1 MNAQSQP
8 DVAIHVGVDLSEA
21 ARLEAVLRRENYR
34 VVHVDLTGVDGRR
47 ELCDRLG
54 EAFQFPYAV
63 SSLDA
68 VVDLVSDLEWLGKAL
83 GYLVAV
89 TGMDYLR
96 TETLMD
102 ATGLLPAIGDRWRS
116 QRCGFVVL
124 LIGSSH
130 RATALAR
137 LADANGELS
146 DAAGLPWIQETKPV
160 KIVDHDSG
168 AGGHRVEPR
177 QGG

>member
-1 MNAQSQP
+1 MNAHSQP

-21 ARLEAVLRRENYR
+21 ARLEAVLRREKYR
-34 VVHVDLTGVDGRR
+34 VVHVDLTGIEGRR

-83 GYLVAV
+83 GYLVKV
-89 TGMDYLR
+89 TGMDSLR
-96 TETLMD
+96 AETLKD
-102 ATGLLPAIGDRWRS
+102 VTGLLPAICDRWRS

-130 RATALAR
+130 RATALSR

-146 DAAGLPWIQETKPV
+146 EAAGLPWIQETKPV

-168 AGGHRVEPR
+168 LPQAGERDEM
-177 QGG
+177 

>member
-1 MNAQSQP
+1 MNAHSQP
-8 DVAIHVGVDLSEA
+8 DVEIHVGTDLSEA
-21 ARLEAVLRRENYR
+21 ARLEAVFRREKYR
-34 VVHVDLTGVDGRR
+34 VIHIDMTGVDGRR

-54 EAFQFPYAV
+54 QAFQFPYAV

-83 GYLVAV
+83 GYLVEVA
-89 TGMDYLR
+89 GIDHLR
-96 TETLMD
+96 TETLKD
-102 ATGLLPAIGDRWRS
+102 LTGLLPAICDRWRS

-137 LADANGELS
+137 LAEANGELS

-168 AGGHRVEPR
+168 AGGHHVELR